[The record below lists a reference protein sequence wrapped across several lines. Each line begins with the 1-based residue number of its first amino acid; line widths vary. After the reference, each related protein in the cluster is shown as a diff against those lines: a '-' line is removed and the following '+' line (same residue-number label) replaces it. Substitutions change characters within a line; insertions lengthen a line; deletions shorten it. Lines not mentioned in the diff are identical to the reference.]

1 MSAETF
7 GDLMAA
13 LGAFRKDCLRGE
25 PSNRAIARALGVS
38 PQTVTN

>member
-25 PSNRAIARALGVS
+25 PSNADFRAG
-38 PQTVTN
+38 